1 MGIID
6 SMSEYRHEYKYIC
19 SEGQMTGIENNIC
32 GLMRYDHNTGQE
44 KQYTVRSLYFDDYW
58 DSCLYDN
65 IDGHDGREKFRL
77 RIYNHDTSYIRLEL
91 KRKAGGKNQKASCRI
106 DEKLCER
113 IMLGKSLDMGA
124 VDADLYRK
132 FCLWQNTRF
141 LRPRVIVEYD
151 RVPYVYKDGNVRITF
166 DRHICSG
173 SGAENFLDNDI
184 VTRPVMPLNQHILEV
199 KFDELL
205 PDFIYSAV
213 QTEGLRQTTYSKYYM
228 CRKYSMSGGRH
239 L

>member
-1 MGIID
+1 
-6 SMSEYRHEYKYIC
+6 MSEYRHEYKYIC
-19 SEGQMTGIENNIC
+19 SEEQMACIENNIC
-32 GLMRYDHNTGQE
+32 GLMRYDYNTGQE
-44 KQYTVRSLYFDDYW
+44 KQYTIRSLYFDDYW

-65 IDGHDGREKFRL
+65 IDGNDGREKFRL
-77 RIYNHDTSYIRLEL
+77 RIYNHDASYIRLEL
-91 KRKAGGKNQKASCRI
+91 KRKVGGKNQKVSCRI

-113 IMLGKSLDMGA
+113 MMLGKSLDMGA
-124 VDADLYRK
+124 VDADIYRK

-141 LRPRVIVEYD
+141 LSPRVIVEYD
-151 RVPYVYKDGNVRITF
+151 RVPYVYKDGNVRITL
-166 DRHICSG
+166 DRHIRSG
-173 SGAENFLDNDI
+173 SGTKNFLDNDI

-205 PDFIYSAV
+205 PDFVYSAV

-228 CRKYSMSGGRH
+228 CRKYSMSGGKY